1 MDRLSAQDL
10 MMLWPEELGWSQ
22 DIGALAIL
30 DGSSLLD
37 ADGRFLIE
45 TAREAI
51 RRRLHLVPRFRQ
63 LLYQPRFGLGWPLWT
78 DAPAVDI
85 AEHVRVYPLDAPADE
100 SRLLLACEQLRH
112 RRLDRS
118 RPLWEMWFLPGLA
131 HGRVGLFIK
140 VHHAIADGVAGIATL
155 GAFVDLVPDL
165 PTTSE
170 PPWTPAPRPSARALF
185 GDNLRR
191 HGRALGRTVTR
202 LAHPAETASQA
213 RRGWPAVHEA
223 FIEARAPRTSLNQR
237 IGSHRRFTLIRSNLD
252 LVKQI
257 AHAHGA
263 KVNDVLMALLA
274 SGLRE
279 LLLGRGERVDGMVLR
294 AFVPV
299 SLHTE
304 RPGTA
309 RGNLDGGM
317 LVPLPI
323 GEPDEVRRLRLVAAE
338 TAERKRKPRP
348 PGGTLFRN
356 KVIQRAALRAAP
368 HQRVMNTYAANVP
381 GPPVPLYLAGAPVLE
396 LFPMV
401 PLMANVSIG
410 IGALSYAGQFNL
422 TAVADR
428 DLCPDLEVFAEGAY
442 RSLDALAASVGVH
455 ADARVRREAA
465 GLIAHTSYGRS
476 RPGADGSL
484 HARW

>member
-1 MDRLSAQDL
+1 MSGDRISTLDRLSAQDL

-30 DGSSLLD
+30 DGTTLLD
-37 ADGRFLIE
+37 ADGRFMIE
-45 TAREAI
+45 AAREAI

-63 LLYQPRFGLGWPLWT
+63 LLYQPGFGLGWPLWT

-85 AEHVRVYPLDAPADE
+85 AEHVRVFPLGAPADE
-100 SRLLLACEQLRH
+100 SRLLLACEELRH

-118 RPLWEMWFLPGLA
+118 RPLWEMWFLTGLED
-131 HGRVGLFIK
+131 GRVGLFIK
-140 VHHAIADGVAGIATL
+140 VHHAIADGVAGIAAL
-155 GAFVDLVPDL
+155 GAFVDPVADP

-170 PPWTPAPRPSARALF
+170 PPLTPAPRPSTRALF
-185 GDNLRR
+185 ADNLRQR
-191 HGRALGRTVTR
+191 GRALGRTVIK
-202 LAHPAETASQA
+202 LAHPTETARQA

-465 GLIAHTSYGRS
+465 GFIAHTSLREIPSGR
-476 RPGADGSL
+476 
-484 HARW
+484 